1 MATALLPTSASQ
13 PRVAACITGEL
24 RTFAM
29 PFVHLNLLR
38 TVRDWRADNYFVF
51 NHHPG
56 SGTLE
61 RDGRRRER
69 RLRTTT
75 SRPTVR
81 ELLLSL

>member
-51 NHHPG
+51 KAH
-56 SGTLE
+56 
-61 RDGRRRER
+61 
-69 RLRTTT
+69 
-75 SRPTVR
+75 V
-81 ELLLSL
+81 